1 MDFEFHV
8 SLRSNRGALL
18 SYLHSSP
25 RKITKT
31 DNQRQAQCVWL
42 LCLCILLPVCCI
54 QLNQLVV
61 LKMSVLLRL
70 LLNCRAFDFSMVWD
84 RVLSAELVV
93 YYYQYLMTLPK
104 ESFGILVISDTGR
117 TYILLQNSNKPNCVI
132 LFFLVFLDVTL
143 FFIYVRKWTIF
154 GNLQLFLDFW
164 PGYWQLLYSIY
175 SDYTVNLKTYLILLL
190 YLLLSGFV
198 CGADLSGNKFL
209 RLCVYEMRNE
219 IISKFV
225 L

>member
-143 FFIYVRKWTIF
+143 FFIYVRK
-154 GNLQLFLDFW
+154 
-164 PGYWQLLYSIY
+164 
-175 SDYTVNLKTYLILLL
+175 
-190 YLLLSGFV
+190 
-198 CGADLSGNKFL
+198 
-209 RLCVYEMRNE
+209 
-219 IISKFV
+219 
-225 L
+225 